1 MVTNNE
7 EGYTR
12 NYGTN
17 TKSTIISK
25 KILIIIEIRKFL
37 IEWLRAQIS
46 RAGAIFELF
55 YYWKLLFLTVVF

>member
-37 IEWLRAQIS
+37 IE
-46 RAGAIFELF
+46 
-55 YYWKLLFLTVVF
+55 